1 MASLYKRPSSPFWYI
16 KFKDASGEQCAH
28 STGFRHGIP
37 SQTRK
42 AQVMRNE
49 KALTELH
56 FEKGTESE
64 VWSAWVPEF
73 LRQRY
78 AQSPKT
84 RHRYETCWR
93 YLSIFLDERGITRPR
108 QLTFR
113 DCELY
118 MEWRKAGKPES
129 GVLHCGHNTA
139 RLDLKILHLICGHAI
154 KRGFIQSNPCA
165 QLGIKRH
172 KSPEKPEL
180 SDEDIALIR
189 SKLVEL
195 DAPEWMRVSFEVA
208 IHQGCRLS
216 ETSIPLSRV
225 DWENRNIEFHAKG
238 GRKYTAP
245 MHPGLLPL
253 LERLKRDARKRTC
266 EIPAMPSKAWWLFF
280 KKIGLHKKGV
290 CFHCT
295 RVTVI
300 TRLIRAG
307 IPENQVKKIVHHA
320 STEVHRIYQRL
331 GVDDVRPAL
340 DALKV

>member
-1 MASLYKRPSSPFWYI
+1 MASLYKRPNSPFWSI
-16 KFKDASGEQCAH
+16 KYKDAAGKQQAH

-37 SQTRK
+37 TQTRK
-42 AQVMRNE
+42 AQMLRNE
-49 KALTELH
+49 KALVELQ
-56 FEKGTESE
+56 FEKGSDGEA
-64 VWSAWVPEF
+64 WGAWVPEF
-73 LRQRY
+73 LRERY

-93 YLSIFLDERGITRPR
+93 YLSVFLDERKITRPR

-118 MEWRKAGKPES
+118 MDWRKKGKPES

-139 RLDLKILHLICGHAI
+139 RLDLKILHLICGHGI

-172 KSPEKPEL
+172 KSREKPEL

-189 SKLVEL
+189 QKLVEL
-195 DAPEWMRVSFEVA
+195 GMPEWMPIAFEIA

-216 ETSIPLSRV
+216 ETSFPLSRV
-225 DWENRNIEFHAKG
+225 DWAKRNIEFHAKG
-238 GRKYTAP
+238 GRRYTAP
-245 MHPGLLPL
+245 MHAGLREL
-253 LERLKRDARKRTC
+253 LERLRREGRKRTC
-266 EIPAMPSKAWWLFF
+266 EIPAMPSKAWWQFF

-290 CFHCT
+290 SFHCT

-300 TRLIRAG
+300 TRLIREG
-307 IPENQVKKIVHHA
+307 IPENVVKKIVHHA

-331 GVDDVRPAL
+331 SVDDVRPAL
-340 DALKV
+340 DGLKV